1 MRLDDILDTVS
12 GYASDADLDI
22 VIRAYFFAARAHD
35 KQRRQSGEAYFT
47 HPLAVAGILADLKM
61 DVDTIAT
68 ALLHD
73 TLEDTFVSPEEIE
86 ELFGAEVLGLV
97 QGVTKI
103 SKLEFRSQQVA
114 QAENFRKMLMAMSK
128 DVRVILVKLADRLH
142 NMRTLGA
149 MREEKRR
156 RIAQETLDIY
166 SPIAGRLGLM
176 AYRTELEDICFQ
188 NLHPEKYEEI
198 AGCMAEGEKER
209 QAFVDAVT
217 GELNQRLAELEI
229 KGDVSGRSKHL
240 WSIYKKMVGSKLE
253 FAQIHDL
260 LAFRVLLEDV
270 GQCYAVLGHIHAHYR
285 PVPQRIKDYIAMPKA
300 NGYQSLHTTV
310 LWQGG
315 RRMEVQIRTHAM
327 HRVAETGI
335 AAHWRYK
342 EGHLD
347 IEPQEIAKLGRLRE
361 LLDVAREV
369 EDPDEF
375 MEVVKIDLFTED
387 VYVFTPA
394 GDIMEFPKGATA
406 LDFAYAVHTE
416 VGNRCVGAKVNGR
429 MVPLRHELNS
439 GDTVEILTS
448 KNQHPRRDWLKM
460 VRTGRALSRIRR
472 YLRAEEQETGQRI
485 GREMLEAE
493 LKKRGSS
500 IQVLVKKGVLKS
512 WLKENGFKEA
522 NEFLVKLA
530 QGNLSLVGVVRDLV
544 PLDSDGEEGITS
556 ETALARIMEKIRRKG
571 TESAVLIDG
580 QEDVLVAFAR
590 CCSPLPKEPVMGY
603 ITRGRGIT
611 VHRRDCAQI
620 LALDQDRRVSV
631 DWSRSAK
638 GGTHAGNIRV
648 ICVDRPGLLAN
659 ITKICTDAS
668 VNISRVEA
676 RALDD
681 QKADC
686 SLQVSVDDVESLTKL
701 IRRLE
706 KIKGVISV
714 DRVGT
719 TLG

>member
-1 MRLDDILDTVS
+1 
-12 GYASDADLDI
+12 
-22 VIRAYFFAARAHD
+22 
-35 KQRRQSGEAYFT
+35 
-47 HPLAVAGILADLKM
+47 
-61 DVDTIAT
+61 
-68 ALLHD
+68 
-73 TLEDTFVSPEEIE
+73 
-86 ELFGAEVLGLV
+86 
-97 QGVTKI
+97 
-103 SKLEFRSQQVA
+103 
-114 QAENFRKMLMAMSK
+114 
-128 DVRVILVKLADRLH
+128 
-142 NMRTLGA
+142 
-149 MREEKRR
+149 
-156 RIAQETLDIY
+156 
-166 SPIAGRLGLM
+166 M

-198 AGCMAEGEKER
+198 AGCMADGEKER
-209 QAFVDAVT
+209 KTFVDAVT
-217 GELNQRLAELEI
+217 GELNERLAELEI
-229 KGDVSGRSKHL
+229 EGEVSGRSKHL
-240 WSIYKKMVGSKLE
+240 WSVYKKMVNSKLE
-253 FAQIHDL
+253 FDQIHDL

-347 IEPQEIAKLGRLRE
+347 IEPDEIAKLGRLRE

-394 GDIMEFPKGATA
+394 GDIMEFPMGATA

-429 MVPLRHELNS
+429 MVPLRHELSS

-493 LKKRGSS
+493 LKKRGTS
-500 IQVLVKKGVLKS
+500 IQALVKQGVLKR
-512 WLKENGFKEA
+512 WLKEHGFKEA
-522 NEFLVKLA
+522 NELLVKLA
-530 QGNLSLVGVVRDLV
+530 QGNLSLVGVATWPPRSPTGRTASRRRP
-544 PLDSDGEEGITS
+544 PLHGSWKRFGER
-556 ETALARIMEKIRRKG
+556 AR
-571 TESAVLIDG
+571 SP
-580 QEDVLVAFAR
+580 R
-590 CCSPLPKEPVMGY
+590 C
-603 ITRGRGIT
+603 
-611 VHRRDCAQI
+611 
-620 LALDQDRRVSV
+620 
-631 DWSRSAK
+631 
-638 GGTHAGNIRV
+638 
-648 ICVDRPGLLAN
+648 
-659 ITKICTDAS
+659 
-668 VNISRVEA
+668 
-676 RALDD
+676 
-681 QKADC
+681 
-686 SLQVSVDDVESLTKL
+686 
-701 IRRLE
+701 
-706 KIKGVISV
+706 
-714 DRVGT
+714 
-719 TLG
+719 

>member
-1 MRLDDILDTVS
+1 MRLDDILETVS

-35 KQRRQSGEAYFT
+35 KQRRKSGEAYFT
-47 HPLAVAGILADLKM
+47 HPLAVAAILADLQM

-73 TLEDTFVSPEEIE
+73 TLEDTFVSSEEIQQ
-86 ELFGAEVLGLV
+86 LFGEEVLGLV

-103 SKLEFRSQQVA
+103 SKLEFRSQEVA
-114 QAENFRKMLMAMSK
+114 QAENFRKMLMAMSR

-149 MREEKRR
+149 MRDEKRR

-166 SPIAGRLGLM
+166 APIAGRLGLM
-176 AYRTELEDICFQ
+176 NYRIELEDICFQ
-188 NLHPEKYEEI
+188 NLHPEKYDEI
-198 AGCMAEGEKER
+198 VERMAEGETER
-209 QAFVDAVT
+209 KAFVEEVT
-217 GELNQRLAELEI
+217 LELNTRLEELGIE
-229 KGDVSGRSKHL
+229 GEVNGRSKHL
-240 WSIYKKMVGSKLE
+240 WSIYKKMVKSKLE
-253 FAQIHDL
+253 FDQIHDL
-260 LAFRVLLEDV
+260 LAFRVLVDDV

-310 LWQGG
+310 LWEGG
-315 RRMEVQIRTHAM
+315 RRMEVQIRTRAM
-327 HRVAETGI
+327 HRIAEPGI
-335 AAHWRYK
+335 AAHWQYK

-347 IEPQEIAKLGRLRE
+347 VEPEEIAKLARLRE
-361 LLDVAREV
+361 LLEMAREG

-394 GDIMEFPKGATA
+394 GDIKEFPIGATA

-429 MVPLRHELNS
+429 MVPLRHTLNS

-500 IQVLVKKGVLKS
+500 IQSLVKQGLLKS

-522 NEFLVKLA
+522 NEFLVQLA
-530 QGNLSLVGVVRDLV
+530 QGNLSLAGVVRELV
-544 PLDSDGEEGITS
+544 PGHESEKDGEFS
-556 ETALARIMEKIRRKG
+556 ETALTKIMEKIRGKG
-571 TESAVLIDG
+571 SESPVLIDA
-580 QEDVLVAFAR
+580 QEDVLVSFAR
-590 CCSPLPKEPVMGY
+590 CCNPLPREPVMGY

-620 LALDQDRRVSV
+620 LALDQARRVPV
-631 DWSRSAK
+631 EWAKKAK
-638 GGTHAGNIRV
+638 GGTHVGNIRV

-659 ITKICTDAS
+659 ITKICTDSAI
-668 VNISRVEA
+668 NISRVEA
-676 RALDD
+676 RALGDE
-681 QKADC
+681 KADC
-686 SLQVSVDDVESLTKL
+686 SLQVSIEDVESLTKL

-719 TLG
+719 STG

>member
-22 VIRAYFFAARAHD
+22 VIRAYFYAARAHD
-35 KQRRQSGEAYFT
+35 KQRRKSGEAYFT
-47 HPLAVAGILADLKM
+47 HPLAVAAILAELKM
-61 DVDTIAT
+61 DVDTLAT

-73 TLEDTFVSPEEIE
+73 TLEDTFVTAEEIE
-86 ELFGAEVLGLV
+86 QNFGAEVLGLV

-103 SKLEFRSQQVA
+103 SKLEFRSKEVA

-142 NMRTLGA
+142 NMRTLDHMA
-149 MREEKRR
+149 DAKRR

-166 SPIAGRLGLM
+166 APIAGRLGLM
-176 AYRTELEDICFQ
+176 RYRVELEDICFSY
-188 NLHPEKYEEI
+188 LHPEKYQELVNR
-198 AGCMAEGEKER
+198 MAEGEEER
-209 QAFVDAVT
+209 QAFVEEVCVELQTHLDAV
-217 GELNQRLAELEI
+217 
-229 KGDVSGRSKHL
+229 DVEGLLSGRSKHL
-240 WSIYKKMVGSKLE
+240 WSIYQKMVNNKLE
-253 FAQIHDL
+253 FEQVYDL
-260 LAFRVLLEDV
+260 LAFRVLVEDV
-270 GQCYAVLGHIHAHYR
+270 GQCYAVLGQIHANYR

-310 LWQGG
+310 LWGDG
-315 RRMEVQIRTHAM
+315 RRLEVQIRTHAM

-342 EGHLD
+342 AGHLD
-347 IEPQEIAKLGRLRE
+347 IEPEEIAKLARLRE
-361 LLDVAREV
+361 LLEVAREV

-394 GDIMEFPKGATA
+394 GDIKEFPNGATA
-406 LDFAYAVHTE
+406 LDFAYAVHSE
-416 VGNRCVGAKVNGR
+416 VGNHCVGAKVNGR
-429 MVPLRHELNS
+429 MVPLRHQIQS
-439 GDTVEILTS
+439 GDTVEIMTS
-448 KNQHPRRDWLKM
+448 KNQHPRRDWLNM
-460 VRTGRALSRIRR
+460 VGTGRALSRIRR
-472 YLRAEEQETGQRI
+472 YLREEEQETGQRL

-500 IQVLVKKGVLKS
+500 TQKLVKSGVLKV
-512 WLKENGFKEA
+512 WLKENNFKEA

-530 QGNLSLVGVVRDLV
+530 QGHLSLARVVRELV
-544 PLDSDGEEGITS
+544 PLNDEPELEELGD
-556 ETALARIMEKIRRKG
+556 TALGRIIDRIRGRG
-571 TESAVLIDG
+571 SQSPVLIDG
-580 QEDVLVAFAR
+580 QEDVLVTFAR
-590 CCSPLPKEPVMGY
+590 CCSPLPKESVMGF

-611 VHRRDCAQI
+611 VHRRDCAQ
-620 LALDQDRRVSV
+620 LLQMDPERRVPV
-631 DWSRSAK
+631 QWTQEAK
-638 GGTHAGNIRV
+638 GGTHVGNIRV

-668 VNISRVEA
+668 INISRVEA
-676 RALDD
+676 RSLGDE
-681 QKADC
+681 KADC
-686 SLQVSVDDVESLTKL
+686 SLQVSVEDVDELGKL

-714 DRVGT
+714 DRVGSPS
-719 TLG
+719 L